1 MEMKRRLARGVAVLS
16 VALAAGHLVQT
27 MNKNKAIAAQEPLP
41 SQIEQVAA
49 GPESVVPP
57 VPVALPAPAAPAV
70 KTAALTDVA
79 PVLSPSA
86 KQLSIPIAP
95 KVAPATPAA
104 TASCA
109 ISFELIAEP
118 QAQLGLTLVAPC
130 HSSERVV
137 LRHAGLAVTAK
148 TSATGSL
155 FVSLPAL
162 VADAEVSVLFA
173 DKTMTQAS
181 LQMPEVAS
189 LRRFGVQWMA
199 DDAFQINALE
209 NGASYGAPGHISAA
223 DPGTPA
229 DGAPVVGGY
238 LNILGDSMVD
248 TPMLAEIY
256 TYPADP
262 AAKVDMIV
270 EATVTPTTCARE
282 LLGET
287 IASFGGEVYIT
298 DLTLATPDCD
308 AVGDIL
314 VLKNLVPD
322 LTIAAN

>member
-27 MNKNKAIAAQEPLP
+27 MNKNQALAAEEPLP
-41 SQIEQVAA
+41 EQIEQVAA
-49 GPESVVPP
+49 GPD
-57 VPVALPAPAAPAV
+57 PVAPPAAPAI
-70 KTAALTDVA
+70 KTAALTDVVPPA
-79 PVLSPSA
+79 PPAA
-86 KQLSIPIAP
+86 KPLPTPIAP
-95 KVAPATPAA
+95 KVAPAAPAA
-104 TASCA
+104 PASTASCA
-109 ISFELIAEP
+109 ISFELVAEP
-118 QAQLGLTLVAPC
+118 RAQLGLTLVAPC
-130 HSSERVV
+130 HANERVV

-162 VADAEVSVLFA
+162 IADAEVSVLFA
-173 DKTMTQAS
+173 DKTITQAS
-181 LQMPEVAS
+181 LQLPEVAN

-199 DDAFQINALE
+199 DDAFQMNALE
-209 NGASYGAPGHISAA
+209 NGTGYGDAGHISAA

-238 LNILGDSMVD
+238 LNILGDSTVD
-248 TPMLAEIY
+248 TPMLAEVY

-262 AAKVDMIV
+262 AAKVDVIV
-270 EATVTPTTCARE
+270 EAAVTPTTCARE

-322 LTIAAN
+322 LKIAAN